1 MTKSQNRNSGRRE
14 IPVKEVSE
22 FSLGDDESLRQR
34 IDEKAHEI
42 YEYRGCCHVRGLDD
56 WLEAERL
63 VLSEIALQAHA
74 TAQNPRGR
82 ARRSQKG

>member
-1 MTKSQNRNSGRRE
+1 MTKNQNTNNGSRE
-14 IPVKEVSE
+14 IPVREVSE

-63 VLSEIALQAHA
+63 VLSEIASQAHGN
-74 TAQNPRGR
+74 AQNPRPRGQ
-82 ARRSQKG
+82 RSKKG